1 MSRVSKRSFE
11 FSSKKRELLEALLQ
25 EEGVSLSSAQKISRR
40 READSLPLS
49 FAQQRL
55 WFLNQLEPDS
65 PFYNVPAALRL
76 SGPLNVAALKQ
87 SINEII
93 RRHESLRTTFAAVD
107 GTPVQVVAPTL
118 TLTLPI
124 IDLKHLPESRR
135 EAETLRLVTEKAR
148 LPFDLAHGPLIRAT
162 LLQLDEDEHVLLST
176 IHHIAADGWSTGI
189 FSRELGVLYETFSQ
203 DKSSPLQ
210 ELPIQYAD
218 YAVWQREWLQGEV
231 LEKQLSYW
239 KEKLAGAPAV
249 LELPTDRPHPFVQS
263 YQGAKQRL
271 TLSKSVTEGIK
282 RLSQREGTTLFM
294 TLLAAFQ
301 TLLMRYTSQDDIVV
315 GTPIAGR
322 SQAETENLIGFFVN
336 TLALRTD
343 LSGDPS
349 FKELLA
355 RVKEVTLGAYTHQD
369 VPFEKLVEELQ
380 PERSL
385 SRTPLFQVVFA
396 LHNMPGQA
404 SELSGLKLSGLPLD
418 IGKSQF
424 DLSLFAFEG
433 AEGLS
438 CVLEYST
445 DLFDAATATRML
457 GHFARLLEAIV
468 ADPEQRLSKLPLL
481 SEAERHQLLV
491 EWNDTATVYPK
502 DKTIH
507 QLFEAQVEERPDA
520 VAVVFEDHQLTYR
533 ELNRR
538 ANQLAH
544 YLQRSGVRP
553 EVRVG
558 IMMERSVEM
567 VVGLLGILK
576 AGGAYVPLDAA
587 YPKERLAF
595 VLEDADLPV
604 LLTQAHLHT
613 ELPGHRAKVVCL
625 DTEWADIA
633 RESVENPV
641 GTTMVTADNLAYVI
655 YTSGSTGQPKGVLVT
670 HHNVVRLFK
679 ATEAW
684 FNFNETD
691 VWTLFHSYAFDFS
704 VWELWGA
711 LAYGG
716 RLVVVPYLVS
726 RSPEA
731 FYELLRREQVTV
743 LNQTP
748 SAFHQLMQAEERAG
762 AVQKLEL
769 RFIIFGGEALELQG
783 LRSWFARHG
792 DEQPQLVNMYGIT
805 ETTVHVT
812 YRSLTMADVERSA
825 GSVIGR
831 HIPDLQVYVLDGQL
845 QPVPVGVPGELYIG
859 GAGVARG
866 YLNRIELT
874 DERFIADQFSGQAEG
889 RLYKS
894 GDLGRYLPNGEME
907 YLGRI
912 DQQVKIRGFRIEL
925 GEIEAVI
932 SRHATV
938 REVVVTVRED
948 VPGDKRLVAYLVA
961 AQEQSAPSTG
971 ELRSYLKEKLPEYM
985 VPGVF
990 VILDALP
997 LTPNGKVNRR
1007 ALPAPD
1013 EARPEL
1019 EQQYVTP
1026 RNAVEEVMAGIW
1038 AEVLK
1043 VEEIGIHDNF
1053 FDLGGHS
1060 LLATQVVSRVRT
1072 ALQVELPLRALF
1084 EEPTVAGLA
1093 KRVDEARQ
1101 TRTSAHITPLRAID
1115 RNGVIPLSFAQ
1126 QRLWFLDQLEP
1137 GSAFY
1142 NMPAARRLSGPLNVE
1157 ALEQALTAIV
1167 ARHESLRTT
1176 FPTVD
1181 ESPVQMI
1188 APAQRVALP
1197 VIDLSNLPE
1206 SDGEAEAQRLATEE
1220 MLRPFNLEQGPLVRA
1235 SLLRLQAEEHVL
1247 LLNMHHIIGDG
1258 WSFAVL
1264 FRELTT
1270 LYAAFGNGQPS
1281 PLQDLPIQ
1289 YADYAVWQR
1298 EWLQGE
1304 VLEDQLAYWKAQL
1317 AGAQAVL
1324 ELPTDR
1330 ARPAMQT
1337 FRGARQFMTLP
1348 KNVSEALRSLS
1359 RQEGVTFFITLLAAF
1374 QTLLMRYSGQHD
1386 IVVGSPI
1393 AGRTRTETEDLIGF
1407 FANTLALRTDLSGDP
1422 SLRELLARVR
1432 EVTLGAY
1439 EHQDV
1444 PFEKLVEELQP
1455 ERTLSHAPLFQVM
1468 FSLQDTR
1475 SKVLNLH
1482 ELSLGSV
1489 SIDTGTSKFDL
1500 TLLMSEGAEGLNGRL
1515 EYNIDLFDE
1524 ATITRMLTHFEVL
1537 LKGIAIDPNQRLS
1550 QLPLLTVAEQ
1560 RQLLVEWN
1568 STAAEYPQ
1576 DRCAHHLF
1584 EAQAALTPDAVAV
1597 TFDHYQLTYRQ
1608 LNERA
1613 NQLARYLTQQGVG
1626 PEARVGIMIERS
1638 IEMVVAVLG
1647 ILKAGASYLPLD
1659 PAYPQERLAFMLED
1673 AAAAVLL
1680 TQQRLV
1686 QLLPKSAATTV
1697 VCLDSDWAAIEVES
1711 TENLSSAVAPD
1722 NLAYVIYTS
1731 GSTGK
1736 PKGVA
1741 MPHRALVNLVEW
1753 QVRHSTL
1760 GAGAR
1765 TLQFASLSFD
1775 VSFQE
1780 MLSTWHAGGE
1790 LVLIPEELRRDA
1802 AGLLHLLADQAVQR
1816 LFVPFVALQQL
1827 SEVSDSE
1834 GVVPS
1839 GLREVVTAGEQLQVT
1854 RQVASLFGQLRGCT
1868 LDNHYGPSESHVVT
1882 AYRLSGEASEW
1893 AMLPPI
1899 GRPIANTEIYILD
1912 AHQQPVPVGVAGELY
1927 LGGACLARGYLNRE
1941 ELTSERFIAHPFSE
1955 AASARLYRTG
1965 DLARYRVDG
1974 NVEFLGRLDGQVKLR
1989 GYRIEL
1995 GEVEAVLSEHHMV
2008 REAAAVVR
2016 EDVAGDKRLVAYV
2029 VAHGDEEVTGGDLR
2043 DQLGNELS
2051 NEWRVA
2057 LSSEL
2062 RRHMKEQVPEYMV
2075 PSSYVMLDELP
2086 LTPSGKVD
2094 RRALP
2099 APDEGRREI
2108 EEQYVAP
2115 RSAAEEVVTGI
2126 WAEVLKVERVG
2137 VHDNFFELGGHSLL
2151 ATQVISR
2158 VRKSLQ
2164 VEMALRTL
2172 FEEPTVAGLIKEVV
2186 RIWGDPDVVEDIARI
2201 YKELE
2206 HLSEDEVKLM
2216 LSEQMQQVE
2225 HL

>member
-25 EEGVSLSSAQKISRR
+25 EEGVDLSSAQKISRR

-76 SGPLNVAALKQ
+76 SGPLNVAALEQ

-107 GTPVQVVAPTL
+107 GTPVQVIAPTL

-162 LLQLDEDEHVLLST
+162 LLRLDEEENVLLST
-176 IHHIAADGWSTGI
+176 IHHIAADGWSTGV
-189 FSRELGVLYETFSQ
+189 FSRELSVLYETFSQ
-203 DKSSPLQ
+203 SKSSPLA

-271 TLSKSVTEGIK
+271 TLSKNVTEGIK

-433 AEGLS
+433 VEGLS

-457 GHFARLLEAIV
+457 GHFARLLEGIA
-468 ADPEQRLSKLPLL
+468 AEPEQCLSKLPLL
-481 SEAERHQLLV
+481 SEVERHQLLV

-502 DKTIH
+502 AQTIH
-507 QLFEAQVEERPDA
+507 ELFEARVEQRPDA
-520 VAVVFEDHQLTYR
+520 VAVVFEDQQLTYG

-538 ANQLAH
+538 ANQVAH
-544 YLQRSGVRP
+544 YLRRSGVEP

-558 IMMERSVEM
+558 IMMERSVDL

-604 LLTQAHLHT
+604 LLTQARLHT

-641 GTTMVTADNLAYVI
+641 DTMVTADNLAYVI

-684 FNFNETD
+684 FNFKETD

-731 FYELLRREQVTV
+731 FYDLLRREQVTV

-762 AVQKLEL
+762 AVEKLGL

-812 YRSLTMADVERSA
+812 YRPLTMADVERSA

-831 HIPDLQVYVLDGQL
+831 HIPDMQVYVLDGQL

-894 GDLGRYLPNGEME
+894 GDLGRYLPDGEME

-932 SRHATV
+932 SQHATV

-990 VILDALP
+990 VMLDALP

-1043 VEEIGIHDNF
+1043 VEEVGIHDNF

-1084 EEPTVAGLA
+1084 EEPTVVGLA

-1101 TRTSAHITPLRAID
+1101 TKTSAHITPLRAID

-1142 NMPAARRLSGPLNVE
+1142 NMPAARRLSGHLNVE

-1176 FPTVD
+1176 FTTVD
-1181 ESPVQMI
+1181 ESPVQVI

-1197 VIDLSNLPE
+1197 VIDLSNLPA

-1220 MLRPFNLEQGPLVRA
+1220 MLRPFNLAQGPLVRA

-1247 LLNMHHIIGDG
+1247 LLSMHHIISDG
-1258 WSFAVL
+1258 WSLAIL

-1270 LYAAFGNGQPS
+1270 LYAAFGSGQPS
-1281 PLQDLPIQ
+1281 PLQKLPIQ

-1298 EWLQGE
+1298 DWLQGE
-1304 VLEDQLAYWKAQL
+1304 VLEEQLAYWKAQL
-1317 AGAQAVL
+1317 AGAQEVL

-1348 KNVSEALRSLS
+1348 KSVSEALRSLS

-1393 AGRTRTETEDLIGF
+1393 AGRTRTETEELIGF

-1422 SLRELLARVR
+1422 SFRELLARVR

-1439 EHQDV
+1439 EHQDI

-1468 FSLQDTR
+1468 FSLQDAQ

-1482 ELSLGSV
+1482 GLSLSSV

-1500 TLLMSEGAEGLNGRL
+1500 TLQMSEGAEGLNGRL
-1515 EYNIDLFDE
+1515 EYNTDLFDE

-1537 LKGIAIDPNQRLS
+1537 LRGIATDPNRCLS
-1550 QLPLLTVAEQ
+1550 QLPLLIAAEQ

-1568 STAAEYPQ
+1568 ATHAEYPR
-1576 DRCAHHLF
+1576 DLCAHHLF
-1584 EAQAALTPDAVAV
+1584 EAQAALTPEAVAV
-1597 TFDHYQLTYRQ
+1597 VFQDQRFTYAQ

-1613 NQLARYLTQQGVG
+1613 NQLAHYLRARGVG
-1626 PEARVGIMIERS
+1626 PEARVGILVERS
-1638 IEMVVAVLG
+1638 LEMVVGVLG
-1647 ILKAGASYLPLD
+1647 ILKAGGSYVPLD
-1659 PAYPQERLAFMLED
+1659 PAYPAERLAFMLAD
-1673 AAAAVLL
+1673 AAASVLL
-1680 TQQRLV
+1680 TQHHLV
-1686 QLLPKSAATTV
+1686 PVLPPSDATV
-1697 VCLDSDWAAIEVES
+1697 VCLDADWAAIAEQR
-1711 TENLSSAVAPD
+1711 TENLASAVEPD

-1731 GSTGK
+1731 GSTGR

-1753 QVRHSTL
+1753 QMRHSAL

-1780 MLSTWHAGGE
+1780 MFSTWRAGGE
-1790 LVLIPEELRRDA
+1790 LVLIPEELRRDP
-1802 AGLLHLLADQAVQR
+1802 AGLLRLLEEEAVER

-1834 GVVPS
+1834 GIVPS
-1839 GLREVVTAGEQLQVT
+1839 GLREVVTAGEQLQIT
-1854 RQVASLFGQLRGCT
+1854 RQVASLFGKLRGCT

-1882 AYRLSGEASEW
+1882 AYRLSGEVGEW
-1893 AMLPPI
+1893 AVLPPI

-1912 AHQQPVPVGVAGELY
+1912 GQWQPVPVGVAGELY
-1927 LGGACLARGYLNRE
+1927 LGGDGLARGYLNRA
-1941 ELTSERFIAHPFSE
+1941 ELTAERFIAHPFCAE
-1955 AASARLYRTG
+1955 ASGRLYRTG
-1965 DLARYRVDG
+1965 DLARYMADG
-1974 NVEFLGRLDGQVKLR
+1974 NVEFLGRKDEQVKLR

-1995 GEVEAVLSEHHMV
+1995 GEVEAVLSEHRAV

-2016 EDVAGDKRLVAYV
+2016 EDVVGDKRLVAYV
-2029 VAHGDEEVTGGDLR
+2029 VAHGDESVAGGELR
-2043 DQLGNELS
+2043 RELS
-2051 NEWRVA
+2051 SDWSGEQRRSE

-2062 RRHMKEQVPEYMV
+2062 RRHMKEKVPEYMV
-2075 PSSYVMLDELP
+2075 PASFVVLDELP

-2108 EEQYVAP
+2108 EQQYVGP
-2115 RSAAEEVVTGI
+2115 RSAVEEVVAGI

-2137 VHDNFFELGGHSLL
+2137 IHDNFFELGGHSLL

-2164 VEMALRTL
+2164 VEMPLRTL
-2172 FEEPTVAGLIKEVV
+2172 FEEPTVAGLTKEAV

-2201 YKELE
+2201 FKELE

-2225 HL
+2225 HR